1 MRISDWSS
9 DVCSSDLEIAAASAS
24 WSDDAAATLFAA
36 GIAARFAAPGLSALW
51 ALTRFDLYAPGLE
64 QAGLGPDRVFY
75 AQGANDRELL
85 AICEDALRDGALACV
100 VAEVKAAAQTA
111 PRRLQPAPSE
121 GKPPMPPH
129 RRPPPHGQ
137 CPPNPISLA

>member
-64 QAGLGPDRVFY
+64 QAGLGPDRGFY

-85 AICEDALRDGALACV
+85 AMCEDALRDGALACV
-100 VAEVKAAAQTA
+100 VAAVDRKSVV
-111 PRRLQPAPSE
+111 L
-121 GKPPMPPH
+121 GKSVSV
-129 RRPPPHGQ
+129 RVDLGGRGIIKKKNRNIR
-137 CPPNPISLA
+137 CWK

>member
-85 AICEDALRDGALACV
+85 AMCEDALRDGALACV
-100 VAEVKAAAQTA
+100 VAEVQAADPTA
-111 PRRLQPAPSE
+111 TRTPQPPTHPRTT
-121 GKPPMPPH
+121 PPH
-129 RRPPPHGQ
+129 PSRPPQPQ
-137 CPPNPISLA
+137 RPTP

>member
-75 AQGANDRELL
+75 AQGATDRQLL
-85 AICEDALRDGALACV
+85 AICEDALREGAIARV
-100 VAEVKAAAQTA
+100 VPEVKAADHNAT
-111 PRRLQPAPSE
+111 RRLQPAQYE
-121 GKPPMPPH
+121 GKPP
-129 RRPPPHGQ
+129 Q
-137 CPPNPISLA
+137 FLSLPS

>member
-1 MRISDWSS
+1 MLVFIIRVFVFFFSS
-9 DVCSSDLEIAAASAS
+9 RRRHTRCALVTGVQTCALPIFDHLLAGGGLDGAGLHEIAAASAS

-75 AQGANDRELL
+75 AQGANDRERL
-85 AICEDALRDGALACV
+85 AKCEADRKSKRQNYRHSCANR
-100 VAEVKAAAQTA
+100 
-111 PRRLQPAPSE
+111 
-121 GKPPMPPH
+121 MP
-129 RRPPPHGQ
+129 
-137 CPPNPISLA
+137 